1 MDQRE
6 SSAFK
11 ANRAFMMPEESHHT
25 EWKSRAET
33 VQRLYSAVY
42 SGAAENI
49 TICK

>member
-11 ANRAFMMPEESHHT
+11 ANRAFMMSEKSHNT

-33 VQRLYSAVY
+33 VQRLYSGVH

-49 TICK
+49 SIYK